1 MKHIRSIV
9 AVLLV
14 AVLLC
19 GCGAGLN
26 QEELAGK
33 WAMTEKHEQSEAIY
47 LLDMLD
53 LYAEERTLVDLDSLT
68 YVFMVQ
74 FGTDGSYS
82 FYYDVEANQA
92 CVREFYLGVMDALYE
107 GRATLSDVYGADLE
121 PLTRD
126 EFNQFY
132 ADVYGVASYEFLM
145 DRFVENAYD
154 YEALATPVEAG
165 TYKIVGSSLYCT
177 PEGGEDSGSIG
188 CELSGDTLTL
198 TYSDGE
204 EVYTRVK

>member
-9 AVLLV
+9 AVVLV

-19 GCGAGLN
+19 GCGAGLKL
-26 QEELAGK
+26 EDLTGK
-33 WAMTEKHEQSEAIY
+33 WAMTAMHDQEEATY

-53 LYAEERTLVDLDSLT
+53 LYAEERKLVDLDSLN
-68 YVFMVQ
+68 YVLMVE
-74 FGTDGSYS
+74 FGSDGSYS
-82 FYYDVEANQA
+82 FAYDVDANKA

-107 GRATLSDVYGADLE
+107 GRASLGGVYEADLE
-121 PLTRD
+121 PMTRE

-145 DRFVENAYD
+145 DRFVEYAYD
-154 YEALATPVEAG
+154 YDALAEPMETG
-165 TYKIVGSSLYCT
+165 TFKIVGDALMCT
-177 PEGGEDSGSIG
+177 ITGETEGASMG
-188 CELSGDTLTL
+188 CELSGDSLKL
-198 TYSDGE
+198 IYADGE